1 MARPTARLGSSLTH
15 ARGATKPLPV
25 RWRSRH
31 IAADC
36 MEIVSTCGAMWR
48 HRCAL
53 LAGPTTM
60 RGYAASPTC
69 PTNGSR
75 SALFGSG
82 LTSNRCQMLRWPG
95 LMPSTVCCAVRPG
108 GKPHSPHCCSPVYS
122 TQDRHTKR
130 ETCCPIWGLKLHV
143 LEQGWRNCM
152 LRIFCYFHFIVE
164 VLVSAGVTL
173 IDVLL
178 RCAAVA
184 FCCVVPSLSFVLFV
198 YFNVSATT
206 IPQRNKT

>member
-95 LMPSTVCCAVRPG
+95 LMPSTVCCAARPG
-108 GKPHSPHCCSPVYS
+108 GRATPTTLLFARLFDPRPPHEEGNMLSNLGLEASRSGTRLAPLYAAYLLLFPFKNRGHC
-122 TQDRHTKR
+122 
-130 ETCCPIWGLKLHV
+130 
-143 LEQGWRNCM
+143 
-152 LRIFCYFHFIVE
+152 
-164 VLVSAGVTL
+164 
-173 IDVLL
+173 
-178 RCAAVA
+178 
-184 FCCVVPSLSFVLFV
+184 LSVR
-198 YFNVSATT
+198 YAY
-206 IPQRNKT
+206 